1 MAINLRGQ
9 EVTSL
14 RTKMEFWEVAWL
26 PGKHDLAS
34 LLALCSGLVPSSPIT
49 CVVRCGLRNCS
60 SPSGDFCGSNGCSWN
75 LLLSNVMPVLV
86 LWLMSYFGLTQ
97 GFHGSISFRKSM
109 FIHCFQSLVIFH
121 CFLFFSPQNV
131 PFTLGLVG
139 HRLANV
145 QDTGGLVQEPASV

>member
-86 LWLMSYFGLTQ
+86 LWLMSYFGLTR

-121 CFLFFSPQNV
+121 CFLFFFPPRMFHLHWGSLSIDWPMSRIQ
-131 PFTLGLVG
+131 
-139 HRLANV
+139 
-145 QDTGGLVQEPASV
+145 GG